1 MVCHSFAKMKLSFS
15 EAYVKKKKICLYV
28 ILSKNKVM
36 FSCLHA

>member
-1 MVCHSFAKMKLSFS
+1 MVCHSFAKMKLQFQRGIC
-15 EAYVKKKKICLYV
+15 KKKTICLYV